1 MTIAVK
7 MLNDHVR
14 KVSETN
20 SLLDMLLEFE
30 KFLDDTNL
38 YAYKNWIKGEL
49 IEGPIVQRHY
59 VTIKLMYPKAE
70 MPDPYGAKRLFAR
83 ECMVKFT
90 EDTLVRPMKVKSFDD
105 VTIETRPDGSVKR
118 RARSVSEPVW
128 VVEIKLPRKYVDEFN
143 TEQLEAD
150 ENNYVDLESMNAET
164 QIAQEQDM
172 QQNDPA
178 MNPQMSG
185 GIDMGATI

>member
-49 IEGPIVQRHY
+49 LEGPLLQRHY
-59 VTIKLMYPKAE
+59 ISIKLMYPKAD
-70 MPDPYGAKRLFAR
+70 MPDPNGAKRLFAR
-83 ECMVKFT
+83 ECMVKFR
-90 EDTLVRPMKVKSFDD
+90 EDTLIRPVKVKEFGDLT
-105 VTIETRPDGSVKR
+105 VEQRPNGTTKT
-118 RARSVSEPVW
+118 RARTKSEPVW

-143 TEQLEAD
+143 TDQLEQD

-164 QIAQEQDM
+164 QIEQEQDM
-172 QQNDPA
+172 QQ
-178 MNPQMSG
+178 SE
-185 GIDMGATI
+185 MGDIGTGPTI